1 VMSFWKE
8 RVGKARP
15 VTASLNFEARRVPG
29 GIEISELGEEHDA
42 DVEAGR
48 VRRHGPF
55 YDPNRDGGGS
65 DENPFIF

>member
-1 VMSFWKE
+1 VGG
-8 RVGKARP
+8 RVE
-15 VTASLNFEARRVPG
+15 VFDLED
-29 GIEISELGEEHDA
+29 EHDA

-48 VRRHGPF
+48 PRRHGPF